1 MDLDSLVAL
10 AVPFVGRILAAIILI
25 LVGRRLIARIVNL
38 VSLSF
43 RRHPLDTSL
52 QSFAMSATRGL
63 LFTLLVVT
71 TASVLGVQMTSVA
84 AILASAGLAV
94 GLALQGS
101 LSNLAGGVLLLSLK
115 PFRVGDFV
123 EVGALSGTVEAI
135 QMFYTLLRTPDNR
148 QITIPNADL
157 ANSNITNFTA
167 NPTRRMDLVVAVSYD
182 TDIAKVKSVL
192 KKLADDHPLVLK
204 DPSPMIVVGEHGP
217 SALHLFFRVWVN
229 RDDYWPVRFELLE
242 QIKVAF
248 DEAAIKIPFSQVEV
262 HLNTAPKT

>member
-10 AVPFVGRILAAIILI
+10 AIPFVGRILAAIILI

-71 TASVLGVQMTSVA
+71 AASVLGVQMTSVA

-182 TDIAKVKSVL
+182 SDITKVKSVL
-192 KKLADDHPLVLK
+192 KKLADEHPLVLK

-217 SALHLFFRVWVN
+217 SGLHFFFRVWVN

-248 DEAAIKIPFSQVEV
+248 DEATIKIPFSQVEV